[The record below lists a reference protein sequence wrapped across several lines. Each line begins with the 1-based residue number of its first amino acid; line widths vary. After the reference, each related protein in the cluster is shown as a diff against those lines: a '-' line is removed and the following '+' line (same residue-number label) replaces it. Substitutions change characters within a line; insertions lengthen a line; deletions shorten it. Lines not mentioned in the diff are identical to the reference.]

1 MVRLARGPL
10 APHSMPSPTDLP
22 PPIKARW
29 KGIALALSFAALA
42 VAALIVQW
50 RASRDLRELQRRERA
65 AVRAVTI
72 APTLAQDLAAI
83 HAPALHPPG
92 KGNLREERFANARSE
107 LAKHLAEFEGALDDP
122 ITRERLQVFK
132 VAMGKLTQEIERELA
147 ESRAEEDAPETT
159 PPDRARVAERLRAFE
174 ERYDEAVDAFE
185 NMMSAATLSA
195 DLAVKNRY
203 AGEED
208 TDAIELFVLTVFLTV
223 IGTATLL
230 LWRLV
235 QRLRAASAARDKNFA
250 AQLESE
256 AKYRSI
262 FDNAIEGIFQATPDG
277 RFITANKALARMYGF
292 KSPEHLIEGLTDI
305 GTQLYVDPSQREA
318 LIEALREEDVVSNF
332 EFEVTRPDG
341 RVIWLRENVRAVR
354 DEKGEIRYL
363 EGTVEDIS
371 DRWWGEQ
378 RRRLQ
383 FATARA
389 LSESATLAEARPRI
403 LQSICEV
410 ANWDLGAVWDVDKTD
425 GVLRCEEIWHTPDV
439 DVGEFEKANSNTIYP
454 IGHGLAGDVWKT
466 GEPRWIAN
474 LAEEAD
480 FPNAA
485 IAVKAGMG
493 SAYGVPIKVRGVVRH
508 VLEFFSPK
516 ISLPD
521 PELLQTLGVISDQ
534 LGYLIERKTAEDA
547 LRQSEMRKA
556 AIVQSALDCIV
567 SFDADGLI
575 TEFNPAA
582 ERAFLH
588 AQEAVIGEPIDEIL
602 FPESQREMGRA
613 ALGVGMS
620 ASATGGRRFELT
632 FSRGDRSEFPAEV
645 ALSRIESG
653 GRPVFT
659 IYVRDITGRK
669 EAERATAELAAVV
682 ANSNDA
688 IIACTL
694 EGVVRNWN
702 AGAERTLGYSA
713 EEVVGRP
720 LHTFFPPERLD
731 EFPQTLTA
739 VQRGESLAN
748 YETVRLRK
756 DGRKINVSVTD
767 SPIRGEGGMITGVS
781 SIVRD
786 ITERKRLEEDL
797 LQAQKMDAVG
807 RLAGGI
813 AHDFNNVLTAIVG
826 YADLLIGQIEERHW
840 MWKHLTEI
848 RKAADFAASLT
859 QQLLAFSR
867 RQPLYP
873 RVFSVNDSVRHMEK
887 MLQRVIGEQIKVRAD
902 LRAEAGRVKADVTQ
916 FEQVLLNLCVNA
928 RDAMPKG
935 GTLQIST
942 ADVAYFLDEFYS
954 VNEMPAGEYV
964 KLTVS
969 DSGTG
974 IAPDVIKHIFEP
986 FFTTKEKGEGTG
998 LGLATCYGIIKQSG
1012 GYITVD
1018 STVGVGATFSI
1029 YLPRVEESGEP
1040 AASRRELGTV
1050 PGGNETILYVEDEI
1064 TVRSLTAHILR
1075 RLGYTVL
1082 EASDAQQTRDLL
1094 QSQAGR
1100 TIDLLFAD
1108 VVLPDIGGKDL
1119 AAWVCKRFHHTRVLY
1134 CSGYIDENVLK
1145 RHGIDHDSPFLQKPF
1160 APADLARKVR
1170 EVIDGPLIPDSA
1182 LANGRSSA
1190 T

>member
-1 MVRLARGPL
+1 VEHGSCITLPSLDARIIPDML
-10 APHSMPSPTDLP
+10 PSAATTLKP
-22 PPIKARW
+22 PRHW
-29 KGIALALSFAALA
+29 KGLALALSFVALVAAALA
-42 VAALIVQW
+42 VQW
-50 RASRDLRELQRRERA
+50 KTNAEVRKLKERERK
-65 AVRAVTI
+65 AVRMLAL
-72 APTLAQDLAAI
+72 APALPQELAAI
-83 HAPALHPPG
+83 HALAQPAPAGEKPG
-92 KGNLREERFANARSE
+92 TLAEARAQFEARATELENAMTDSVARERF
-107 LAKHLAEFEGALDDP
+107 G
-122 ITRERLQVFK
+122 VFRK
-132 VAMGKLTQEIERELA
+132 A
-147 ESRAEEDAPETT
+147 
-159 PPDRARVAERLRAFE
+159 AERLAQEAGRAPEAGSPAEIATYRRAVSDRYADATSAFE
-174 ERYDEAVDAFE
+174 HLMAAVI
-185 NMMSAATLSA
+185 SGA
-195 DLAVKNRY
+195 DLAGMHRE
-203 AGEED
+203 AGEEHA
-208 TDAIELFVLTVFLTV
+208 DAVEMLVLSSFLAV
-223 IGTATLL
+223 IGTATLM

-235 QRLRAASAARDKNFA
+235 QRVRAAASARDALFA
-250 AQLESE
+250 ELHESE

-262 FDNAIEGIFQATPDG
+262 FDNAIEGIFQTTPEG
-277 RFITANKALARMYGF
+277 RFITANKSLARMYGF
-292 KSPEHLIEGLTDI
+292 KSPEHLLAGLSDI

-318 LIEALREEDVVSNF
+318 LLEALREEDVVSNF
-332 EFEVTRPDG
+332 EFEVTRADG

-354 DEKGEIRYL
+354 DERGEIRYL

-403 LQSICEV
+403 LQAVCEV
-410 ANWDLGAVWDVDKTD
+410 ANWDLGAVWDVDEAA

-439 DVGEFEKANSNTIYP
+439 DVVEFEKANSNTTYP
-454 IGHGLAGDVWKT
+454 VGHGLAGDVWKS

-521 PELLQTLGVISDQ
+521 PELLQTLGVISGQ
-534 LGYLIERKTAEDA
+534 LGYLIERKVAEDA

-556 AIVQSALDCIV
+556 AILHSALDCIV
-567 SFDADGLI
+567 SFDADGLV

-582 ERAFLH
+582 ERTFLQ
-588 AQEAVIGEPIDEIL
+588 AQEQILGKPVDEIL
-602 FPESQREMGRA
+602 LPSAEREVGRA
-613 ALGVGMS
+613 ALGIGLGPT
-620 ASATGGRRFELT
+620 ASGGRRFELI
-632 FSRGDRSEFPAEV
+632 FARGDGSVFPGEV
-645 ALSRIESG
+645 ALSPVVSAG
-653 GRPVFT
+653 KPVFT

-669 EAERATAELAAVV
+669 EAERVTSELAAVV

-688 IIACTL
+688 ILVCTL
-694 EGVVRNWN
+694 DGVVRSWN
-702 AGAERTLGYSA
+702 AGAERIFGYA
-713 EEVVGRP
+713 ADEVAGRP
-720 LHTFFPPERLD
+720 LHMLFPPERLD
-731 EFPQTLTA
+731 EFPQTLST

-767 SPIRGEGGMITGVS
+767 SPIRGEGGVITGVS

-826 YADLLIGQIEERHW
+826 YTDLLIGQIEERHW
-840 MWKHLTEI
+840 MWKHLSET

-873 RVFSVNDSVRHMEK
+873 RVFCVNDSVRHMEK
-887 MLQRVIGEQIKVRAD
+887 MLRRVLGEQVKVRTE
-902 LRAEAGRVKADVTQ
+902 LRAEVGRVKADVTQ

-928 RDAMPKG
+928 RDAMPSG
-935 GTLQIST
+935 GHICIST
-942 ADVAYFLDEFYS
+942 ADVAYFLDDFYS
-954 VNEMPAGEYV
+954 LNEMPAGEYV
-964 KLTVS
+964 KLTVT

-998 LGLATCYGIIKQSG
+998 LGLATCYGIVKQSG
-1012 GYITVD
+1012 GYIAVD
-1018 STVGVGATFSI
+1018 STVGVGATFSV

-1040 AASRRELGTV
+1040 VMARREFGAL
-1050 PGGNETILYVEDEI
+1050 PGGHETILYVEDEI

-1082 EASDAQQTRDLL
+1082 EAGDGQQTRDIIE
-1094 QSQAGR
+1094 SQAGR
-1100 TIDLLFAD
+1100 KIDLLFAD
-1108 VVLPDIGGKDL
+1108 VVLPDLGGKEL
-1119 AAWVCKRFHHTRVLY
+1119 ADWVRRRSRSTRVLY
-1134 CSGYIDENVLK
+1134 CSGYIDEHVLK
-1145 RHGIDHDSPFLQKPF
+1145 RHGIEGDLPFLQKPF
-1160 APADLARKVR
+1160 APADLAHKVR
-1170 EVIDGPLIPDSA
+1170 EVID
-1182 LANGRSSA
+1182 ANGNGGAPCATNRSSVS
-1190 T
+1190 